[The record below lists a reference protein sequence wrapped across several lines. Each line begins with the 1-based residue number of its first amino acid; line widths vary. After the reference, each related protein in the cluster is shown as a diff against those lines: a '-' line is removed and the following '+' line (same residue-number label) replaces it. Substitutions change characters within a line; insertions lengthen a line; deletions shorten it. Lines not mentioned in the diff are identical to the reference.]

1 MAPRTYVCCPGCR
14 AVLCHECAGAPAGL
28 LCPLLRCPRCFSA
41 QVPAAGVAAVRALFG
56 HLVRDGTRAGHARGL
71 KDFLSYAR
79 RIGVR
84 HPLPSSSDVVLG
96 YIAYSLMERGF
107 ILDAATVDIYLGGVR
122 AWHEQAKF
130 ETGGAVVNPV
140 AATAVRTA
148 LRIALKNFK
157 KESDP
162 TRPLELDEWSGMMA
176 RGFDLRTRAGRHHRL
191 VVVLCALGPL
201 RPVAAKHLKCTYTL
215 HRDGSVSYDEGSH
228 VRVVRPR
235 DGGRHDAYI
244 LLKVTYDKNLKRG
257 QSRLHPIPFEAMGV
271 RPVELLE
278 NYLREIRPPS
288 GGYLLSAPKGLRH
301 DFYGGMYTAFAPAVR
316 SAFEKAFP
324 GVDSEYI
331 GGSSPRKCM
340 PQWMHEAGHSLEEIA
355 DVGGWS
361 LRAKLDA
368 VHHYF
373 KTKLPQQLAIK
384 RGLLDR
390 VRRSAF

>member
-1 MAPRTYVCCPGCR
+1 M
-14 AVLCHECAGAPAGL
+14 
-28 LCPLLRCPRCFSA
+28 
-41 QVPAAGVAAVRALFG
+41 
-56 HLVRDGTRAGHARGL
+56 
-71 KDFLSYAR
+71 
-79 RIGVR
+79 
-84 HPLPSSSDVVLG
+84 
-96 YIAYSLMERGF
+96 
-107 ILDAATVDIYLGGVR
+107 
-122 AWHEQAKF
+122 
-130 ETGGAVVNPV
+130 
-140 AATAVRTA
+140 
-148 LRIALKNFK
+148 
-157 KESDP
+157 
-162 TRPLELDEWSGMMA
+162 
-176 RGFDLRTRAGRHHRL
+176 
-191 VVVLCALGPL
+191 
-201 RPVAAKHLKCTYTL
+201 AAKHLKCTYTL
-215 HRDGSVSYDEGSH
+215 HQDGSVSYDKDSH

-244 LLKVTYDKNLKRG
+244 LLKVTNDKNLKRG

-278 NYLREIRPPS
+278 HYLREIRPPS

-301 DFYGGMYTAFAPAVR
+301 AFYDGMYTAFCPAVR

-390 VRRSAF
+390 VRRSAL